1 MSKWPKGD
9 NIKPYHSDNG
19 ELRDIFAALAM
30 QSLIGQEAATH
41 QWVAHQAYKYAD
53 YMLDQRDRV
62 NDTNNKE
69 TLINE

>member
-1 MSKWPKGD
+1 MHKKRQYAD
-9 NIKPYHSDNG
+9 DTG

-30 QSLIGQEAATH
+30 QSLIAQEAATH

-53 YMLDQRDRV
+53 YMLAERDGF
-62 NDTNNKE
+62 NHNTNNKE